1 MFIVIYLRRNS
12 KNRKYLFSKTIIH
25 MTVDLYCNENSTHDS
40 HFSLKSLNNFN
51 NKMNRSEPEIHVPE
65 PADPASVKMPS
76 SGIADSYHFFSF
88 CQKSFFKSFS
98 NHQTLK
104 IWIFF
109 QLSSDDHPNH
119 LLMITTTIIMI
130 SVLFF
135 SNGNWNNLSIRS
147 IFMVHYFMV

>member
-25 MTVDLYCNENSTHDS
+25 MIVDLYCNENSTRDN
-40 HFSLKSLNNFN
+40 HFSLKFWDNFK
-51 NKMNRSEPEIHVPE
+51 NKMNRSKPGIHAPE
-65 PADPASVKMPS
+65 PAGPASLKMPS
-76 SGIADSYHFFSF
+76 SGITYLFLSF
-88 CQKSFFKSFS
+88 CQKSFFKSFFS

-109 QLSSDDHPNH
+109 QPSSDDHPNH

-130 SVLFF
+130 FVLF
-135 SNGNWNNLSIRS
+135 
-147 IFMVHYFMV
+147 YF